1 MKRIITAAMILTMLT
16 GCAASDAEIE
26 EEGTVTVQSE
36 EESAAESETEVTVME
51 TEIETESETEP
62 VTTSEE
68 EPKLTEIT
76 FVSDEAEDFYN
87 IIMNDTSWRKDEI
100 TGAAII
106 DLNDDGEPEF
116 LAQKM
121 YEYVDAYS
129 FGEDK
134 LEYVYSFEWERD
146 TIPIYIGEDGKIMWW
161 GGAIE
166 NHDDGSDYDVE
177 EVYGLYEFSENGMEL
192 VEKLF
197 YGWERTD
204 KEQDVYEAEWFGP
217 DNYYKSDRIEEYS
230 KLDGVPDFSYFD
242 WYVNKAEWEE
252 GHLINEG
259 NYKLSVNENYWKADS
274 DIDNDIKTLVN
285 AYINGEIDILTR
297 DGYFGEVN
305 AFKPVIYLYPEE
317 NTNVRIGLEID
328 GQLVCSYPEY
338 EGGWNVAAKPDGTV
352 YNKKDGNTYSYLFWE
367 ASLNTEWDMSSGFV
381 VKGSDTVD
389 FLREKLSFIG
399 LNEKEY
405 NEFIVY
411 WLPLMQNNDYNFITF
426 QTEAYD
432 SSARLNI
439 TPEPDS
445 VLRVFMTF
453 KALDEYKEI
462 PEQELEA
469 FERNGFTVIEW
480 GGCEVK

>member
-1 MKRIITAAMILTMLT
+1 MKRIYTAVMVLLMLT
-16 GCAASDAEIE
+16 GCAASNTDIE
-26 EEGTVTVQSE
+26 EESTITVQSE
-36 EESAAESETEVTVME
+36 EESAAEIETEVTV
-51 TEIETESETEP
+51 TESEVETESETEP

-68 EPKLTEIT
+68 PNVTEIS
-76 FVSDEAEDFYN
+76 FVSNEAEDFYN

-106 DLNDDGEPEF
+106 DLDGDSEPEF
-116 LAQKM
+116 LASKM
-121 YEYVDAYS
+121 YDYVDAYS

-134 LEYVYSFEWERD
+134 LEYLYSFEWESD
-146 TIPIYIGEDGKIMWW
+146 TMPRYIGDDGKIMWW
-161 GGAIE
+161 GGFIE
-166 NHDDGSDYDVE
+166 SEDDSPDYDVE
-177 EVYGLYEFSENGMEL
+177 ETYGLCEFTDNGIEF

-197 YGWERTD
+197 YGWERND
-204 KEQDVYEAEWFGP
+204 NELDVYEAEWFGP
-217 DNYYKSDRIEEYS
+217 DNYYRADRIEEYS
-230 KLDGVPDFSYFD
+230 KLDGVPALSYFD

-252 GHLINEG
+252 EHLTNEG
-259 NYKLSVNENYWKADS
+259 NFTLSVNESHWEAES

-285 AYINGEIDILTR
+285 AYINGEIDVLTR
-297 DGYFGEVN
+297 DVYFGEVN

-317 NTNVRIGLEID
+317 ITNVRIGLELD

-338 EGGWNVAAKPDGTV
+338 DGGWNVAAKPDGTI
-352 YNKKDGNTYSYLFWE
+352 YNKKDGNIYSYLFWE
-367 ASLNTEWDMSSGFV
+367 ASLNAEWDMSSGFV
-381 VKGSDTVD
+381 IKGSDTVD

-411 WLPLMQNNDYNFITF
+411 WLPIMQNNEYNLITF
-426 QTEAYD
+426 QTEAYENI
-432 SSARLNI
+432 AELNI

-453 KALDEYKEI
+453 KGLDEYKEI

-480 GGCEVK
+480 GGCEIK